1 MFTGN
6 ANSMLVHN
14 LSENN
19 TILNQFIAELRD
31 KTIQKDSM
39 RFRRNIERIG
49 EIFAYEISN
58 RFDYSAENIQTPLA
72 ETLIKLPNYQLVIAS
87 ILRAGIPL
95 HQGLLN
101 YLDQAESAF
110 ISAYRKYESET
121 KFKIAIEYAASPD
134 LTGKTLILADPML
147 ASGKSMYNAYKSL
160 TAKAKTKK
168 IHLICIFAA
177 PEGIAYLKEH
187 INEEVELWVGVIDEK
202 LNKHSYIIPG
212 LGDAGDLAY
221 GEKV

>member
-1 MFTGN
+1 
-6 ANSMLVHN
+6 MLIHN
-14 LSENN
+14 LSEKN

-31 KTIQKDSM
+31 GVIQKDSM

-49 EIFAYEISN
+49 EIFAYEIS
-58 RFDYSAENIQTPLA
+58 RHFDYTSKKVITPLA
-72 ETLIKLPNYQLVIAS
+72 ETKIDFPNYEIVIAS

-134 LTGKTLILADPML
+134 LTNKTVILADPML
-147 ASGKSMYNAYKSL
+147 ATGKSMFNAYRSL
-160 TAKAKTKK
+160 IAKAPTKK
-168 IHLICIFAA
+168 VHLLCIFAA
-177 PEGIAYLKEH
+177 PEGINYLKEH
-187 INEEVELWVGVIDEK
+187 IKEEVELWVGVIDEK
-202 LNKHSYIIPG
+202 LNKNSYIIPG
-212 LGDAGDLAY
+212 LGDAGDLAF
-221 GEKV
+221 GHKL